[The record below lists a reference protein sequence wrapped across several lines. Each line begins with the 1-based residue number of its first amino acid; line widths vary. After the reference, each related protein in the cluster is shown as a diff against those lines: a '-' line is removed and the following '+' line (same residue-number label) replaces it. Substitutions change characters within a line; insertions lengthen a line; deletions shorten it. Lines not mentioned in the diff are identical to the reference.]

1 MQIEE
6 PTCADVST
14 WRLWEYSDTNLTP
27 RVRPRT
33 LRYEPSLGDG
43 DGSISRSFTTDASL
57 LVDLGE
63 SLRQST
69 RIVAWTSTVP
79 TSCVAACK
87 QSSIQ
92 RTWIVAE
99 PATVDTSFGE
109 ACRESS
115 RQRAVAECAV
125 VLASLRAAIRESSRL
140 AESSMTVTS
149 SVAKIDTVLESAAI
163 GQEIFRAGE
172 VLEDAEGSG
181 EVVHEIQQRV
191 GTVVDDAIAD
201 LALTANYDST
211 ASWRAPA
218 AACGDV
224 LLEPQCS
231 PAV

>member
-1 MQIEE
+1 M
-6 PTCADVST
+6 
-14 WRLWEYSDTNLTP
+14 
-27 RVRPRT
+27 
-33 LRYEPSLGDG
+33 
-43 DGSISRSFTTDASL
+43 
-57 LVDLGE
+57 
-63 SLRQST
+63 RQST
-69 RIVAWTSTVP
+69 R
-79 TSCVAACK
+79 
-87 QSSIQ
+87 
-92 RTWIVAE
+92 IVAE

-163 GQEIFRAGE
+163 GPEIFRAGE

-231 PAV
+231 PAA